1 MGQRIVAGRIVADR
15 CGRFCRADLRKAVE
29 RRRLFFSSSILALR
43 AFWVAAGVAAG
54 ADGLLEWFWSLD
66 FADEEKDLSEAV

>member
-43 AFWVAAGVAAG
+43 AFWVAAG